1 VGSRWSPGGELQQRQ
16 PGGRPCRQLAAL
28 AGQGQAKAGA
38 VQAGGLRRLH
48 HDRKQVSVRHDQ
60 ARRCGLQLPGQL
72 GEVFIGAAEDRCRR
86 CRRGRDRPARA
97 CRRPRRPSRPDRR
110 RSGTT
115 SLRRC
120 RRSGSPGSVSGSSIQ
135 PSNALPTSTASFA
148 CSCILKGSARIGRI
162 PSLAGAGVTGRSL
175 HRSLGVHPLVTG
187 EAGGW
192 PAHRS
197 LLLIRVLDR
206 LQEPPSTERLL
217 LSRSC
222 GQGSGHRPRALAAGI
237 VSPGHQDHTGSRR
250 DRG

>member
-1 VGSRWSPGGELQQRQ
+1 MR
-16 PGGRPCRQLAAL
+16 LAA
-28 AGQGQAKAGA
+28 AGSAGR
-38 VQAGGLRRLH
+38 GIH
-48 HDRKQVSVRHDQ
+48 
-60 ARRCGLQLPGQL
+60 RRCGRPAVALPVRGCHPRS
-72 GEVFIGAAEDRCRR
+72 GCRRRPPRTPARSEGRCRR